1 VAGVVVFVSAANRFA
16 AALSC
21 FSRFCFDIAMIDAI
35 YLYSSSTKKKKS
47 EEAREYAKQSDM
59 GQGKSDNKSS
69 VRCRKRRIIKYTT
82 RC

>member
-1 VAGVVVFVSAANRFA
+1 MMVVVAGVVVFVSAANRFA

-59 GQGKSDNKSS
+59 RQGKRDNKSS
-69 VRCRKRRIIKYTT
+69 VRRIIKYTT